1 MEKGTKD
8 KFEYKFESISEHEL
22 ERTHRYMALAKKLAG
37 YSVLDIGCK
46 TGDGTYI
53 MSNYVSR
60 AVGVETESS
69 YIEYAKNS
77 FQKENLEYRYDPDM
91 VFDFPEHSFDAV
103 LFGELE
109 QTCYQKNISKILKE
123 IYRILSPDGKFIIS
137 APDNIYGE
145 SLATTLKLTHY
156 FPYCTSF
163 FQKIAPSSYI
173 YSDNN
178 DGFKIYNK
186 DSLPKSR
193 GFRIDIFS
201 RIPLAENFKLDSS
214 IYSGEFVDLNAVQA
228 LANQNVFLQ
237 RLEQQISSLSAQLK
251 MAEEEKQIYKKI
263 DNIQHTANDLLY
275 VSQNATWYKKAM
287 RKIRKRSSSTEKFIK
302 QKISCLYHK
311 ILGQIFSSSYRLS
324 QKSSH
329 LYAFFKQLYSWI
341 IKISPDIHKR
351 MDHAIW
357 NAKDEVDQI
366 PLQRKEGITNEVE
379 QCDEAIHYN
388 NPFVTVIVPN
398 YNHAPYLRERLDSIY
413 NQTYQNFEVILL
425 DDCSTD
431 NSREILSEYAARYP
445 SRTRCD
451 FNKKNV
457 GHANLQWDKGIR
469 QANGKY
475 IWIAESD
482 DWCEPDFLEKLLPK
496 MEQQSV
502 MIAFARSVF
511 MTDGKKT
518 WSTEEYLH
526 DLPLRWDKPFIMTGY
541 EAVQKGFAIKNFIP
555 NVSSAIFRN
564 IGELPKEV
572 MEIWKDTRLCG
583 DWIFYLYLIKGGA
596 FSYTN
601 ETTNYYR
608 IHPASTSLK
617 VQKTSEY
624 YKESELVSCY
634 IARNYKI
641 SMSVFERTFHTL
653 QNHYLSHHAGAD
665 PKDVSQWYRLDAIY
679 EASRQRIPNILLCNF
694 SMKIGGGEILPI
706 HLANSL
712 RKIGAPVTFLDC
724 RMEEYDEKVRSML
737 DSSVPLIE
745 LRTPLALRIAAK
757 VFGIEVVHSHHG
769 NVDKLVSELL
779 RDGGYKQII
788 TLHGMYEA
796 IEVSDLISLLDNVTQ
811 TCDTFAYI
819 AEKNLEP
826 FKKYGYYDH
835 CHFVKVSN
843 GLVPGCPDPISRSAL
858 HIPDDAFL
866 LCLVSRARFDKG
878 WLEAVQ
884 AVILANKSSNRPIHL
899 IMVGDGEAYKKVCT
913 IESPYIHAVGAQ
925 SNPRAYFAASDMGF
939 LPSRFS
945 GESFPL
951 TVIESLMCG
960 KPVLATD
967 IGEIA
972 NQITLSDG
980 RQAGVLFSLHDGK
993 IPVEEISQII
1003 CELASDTQKYCT
1015 IQSCTQEAA
1024 ERFDIQNIAEQYLKI
1039 YCASIHDQESRTIY
1053 KEN

>member
-1 MEKGTKD
+1 MKKDTKD
-8 KFEYKFESISEHEL
+8 QSEGCFEAASKNML
-22 ERTHRYMALAKKLAG
+22 ERMHRYTTIAKWLAG
-37 YSVLDIGCK
+37 YSVLDIGCR

-53 MSNYVSR
+53 LSNYVSH
-60 AVGVETESS
+60 AVGIESDFSCVEQARYT
-69 YIEYAKNS
+69 
-77 FQKENLEYRYDPDM
+77 FHKENLEYFYAPDM
-91 VFDFPEHSFDAV
+91 AFDFPEHSFDAV
-103 LFGELE
+103 LFFEFAHYFYKE
-109 QTCYQKNISKILKE
+109 NISDILKE
-123 IYRILSPDGKFIIS
+123 IYKILSSNGKFII
-137 APDNIYGE
+137 ALPGNMNTE
-145 SLATTLKLTHY
+145 PFVATLKLANY
-156 FPYCTSF
+156 FPYCISY
-163 FQKIAPSSYI
+163 FQKTAISSFI
-173 YSDNN
+173 YSNSDN
-178 DGFKIYNK
+178 ICQLYNK
-186 DSLPKSR
+186 DDILKSSH
-193 GFRIDIFS
+193 FRIDIFS
-201 RIPLAENFKLDSS
+201 KTPVAKIPGLDSAIIS
-214 IYSGEFVDLNAVQA
+214 CESSDSNINQA
-228 LANQNVFLQ
+228 LDNQNVLLQ
-237 RLEQQISSLSAQLK
+237 KLEQQIAFLSTHLTTL
-251 MAEEEKQIYKKI
+251 EKKEQVYKKI
-263 DNIQHTANDLLY
+263 DNIQHTVNDLLY
-275 VSQNATWYKKAM
+275 VSQNTVWYKKAM
-287 RKIRKRSSSTEKFIK
+287 RRIAKGSSLTGKFIK
-302 QKISCLYHK
+302 QNISSFYHQ
-311 ILGQIFSSSYRLS
+311 ILGQIFNKSYRLA

-329 LYAFFKQLYSWI
+329 MYNFLKRLYSWI
-341 IKISPDIHKR
+341 IKLSPDVHKR

-357 NAKDEVDQI
+357 NTKNEVDQI
-366 PLQRKEGITNEVE
+366 PPQREDGITNEVE
-379 QCDEAIHYN
+379 QCDEPIHYN
-388 NPFVTVIVPN
+388 DPFVTVIVPN
-398 YNHAPYLRERLDSIY
+398 YNHALYLRERLDSIY

-445 SRTRCD
+445 DRTRCD
-451 FNKKNV
+451 FNKENI

-469 QANGKY
+469 QAKGKY

-482 DWCEPDFLEKLLPK
+482 DWCELDFLEKLLPK

-511 MTDGKKT
+511 MTEGKKT

-526 DLPLRWDKPFIMTGY
+526 DMPFKWDKPFTMTGY

-564 IGELPKEV
+564 IGELPEEV
-572 MEIWKDTRLCG
+572 MNIWKDIRLCG
-583 DWIFYLYLIKGGA
+583 DWIFYLYLVKGGA

-617 VQKTSEY
+617 IQKTSEY
-624 YKESELVSCY
+624 YQESEIVSCY

-641 SMSVFERTFHTL
+641 NMSVFERTLQTL
-653 QNHYLSHHAGAD
+653 QNHYLSHHTGAN
-665 PKDVSQWYRLDAIY
+665 PEDVSKWYRLDVIH

-712 RKIGAPVTFLDC
+712 RKMGVPITFLDC
-724 RMEEYDEKVRSML
+724 RMEEYDEKVRGML
-737 DSSVPLIE
+737 DPSVPLIE

-796 IEVSDLISLLDNVTQ
+796 IETSDLISLLDNVTQ

-826 FKKYGYYDH
+826 FKEYGYYNH
-835 CHFVKVSN
+835 CHFVKVAN
-843 GLVPGCPDPISRSAL
+843 GLVPGCPAPVPRSAFQV
-858 HIPDDAFL
+858 PDDAFL

-884 AVILANKSSNRPIHL
+884 AVILANKSSKRPIHL
-899 IMVGDGEAYKKVCT
+899 VMVGDGEAYKKVCE
-913 IESPYIHAVGAQ
+913 IESPYIHTVGAR

-960 KPVLATD
+960 KPVLATN
-967 IGEIA
+967 IGEIE
-972 NQITLSDG
+972 NQITLPDG
-980 RQAGVLFSLHDGK
+980 RQAGVLFSLQEGK
-993 IPVEEISQII
+993 IPVEKVSQII
-1003 CELASDTQKYCT
+1003 CELASDPQKYYML
-1015 IQSCTQEAA
+1015 QSYTKEAA
-1024 ERFDIQNIAEQYLKI
+1024 ERFDIKNVAEKYIEI
-1039 YCASIHDQESRTIY
+1039 YRSAIHNQR
-1053 KEN
+1053 KQK